1 MYNYMKNKK
10 VNSNSLF
17 HKAMNFEGILS
28 YMAKSLF
35 CHIRENKKK
44 EVKKDERR
52 F

>member
-1 MYNYMKNKK
+1 MYNYMKNKSEFEFTFYK
-10 VNSNSLF
+10 V
-17 HKAMNFEGILS
+17 MNFEGILS

-44 EVKKDERR
+44 EVKKEERR